1 LITVLK
7 LSMQSKSS
15 VPNLLLTS
23 MKYSP
28 ASIRA
33 RTNNLKR
40 TTKELSRVS
49 RTSVLT
55 LLPTLKVIF
64 LKSSNKSERTL
75 RSLKLREAETL

>member
-1 LITVLK
+1 
-7 LSMQSKSS
+7 
-15 VPNLLLTS
+15 
-23 MKYSP
+23 
-28 ASIRA
+28 
-33 RTNNLKR
+33 
-40 TTKELSRVS
+40 VS